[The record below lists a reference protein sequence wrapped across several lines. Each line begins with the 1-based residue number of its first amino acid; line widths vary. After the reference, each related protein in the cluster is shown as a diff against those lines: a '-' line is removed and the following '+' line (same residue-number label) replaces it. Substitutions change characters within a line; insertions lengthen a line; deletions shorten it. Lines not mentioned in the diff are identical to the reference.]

1 MRARA
6 MLKAVGV
13 LSTSEPVKGF
23 IVNAHGVEV
32 PEDVPILDSHDV
44 RNGCLGY
51 LERAWVEGDSLMGS
65 LVFNGRAG
73 RRVYELIERGSL
85 NGVSCS
91 FQIENVAIF
100 DIDGDEVDVEKAV
113 ERGHDDPDLI
123 LIAQRTT
130 LREVSITAVPADP
143 GAFVRAIGIDAEAW
157 RMIRQGEA
165 ELDRILRSDGV
176 VIADNKRARNGSIY
190 RPTIVMP
197 PDIQFGEPESIR

>member
-1 MRARA
+1 MSA
-6 MLKAVGV
+6 MLKAVAT
-13 LSTSEPVKGF
+13 LSTSATVRG
-23 IVNAHGVEV
+23 IVVDPHGIEV
-32 PEDVPILDSHDV
+32 PDLVPILDSHNV
-44 RNGCLGY
+44 RNGCLGH
-51 LERAWVEGDSLMGS
+51 LERAWVENDSLMGD
-65 LVFNGRAG
+65 LVFTGSAG
-73 RRVYELIERGSL
+73 RRAYDLIERGSL

-100 DIDGDEVDVEKAV
+100 DIDGDEVDVEEAV
-113 ERGHDDPDLI
+113 KRGHADPDLI
-123 LIAQRTT
+123 LIAQRSI
-130 LREVSITAVPADP
+130 LREVSITAMPADP

-197 PDIQFGEPESIR
+197 PDIQIGEPEPIL